1 MRTRLNPFSLLLV
14 LGSVLLLP
22 ESGLAQSQ
30 RPSRARIQR
39 LWGLQWSG
47 TLDQALARTKRT
59 KNPVLWPRMLG
70 DLDGYS

>member
-1 MRTRLNPFSLLLV
+1 MRSRFFLLLV
-14 LGSVLLLP
+14 LGSLLLP

-30 RPSRARIQR
+30 RPSRARIKR

-59 KNPVLWPRMLG
+59 KKPVLWLRMLG